1 MLYIF
6 GKRIARIAKFTDE
19 EFICYPCKTFEREV
33 SVYMPYFHLCF
44 IPVFPI
50 GRKQFEV
57 RCKNCGDD
65 TRSENIFRKYEK
77 RVRTPFY
84 LFSALILA
92 ACIGVCWMYWSNE
105 NKKNSAEYVADPKVG
120 DVYTISETRNDGKA
134 WYFLRVAEIKGD
146 TVMTIHSSLE
156 YNYFVNYMVGDDHFV
171 KDDTALYVRKQ
182 LKGMLENGEIYMV
195 RRGYSKGSGFNQIR

>member
-6 GKRIARIAKFTDE
+6 GRRVARIAKFTDT

-65 TRSENIFRKYEK
+65 TKSENILRKYEK
-77 RVRTPFY
+77 RARTPFY

-92 ACIGVCWMYWSNE
+92 AGVGAYWMYW
-105 NKKNSAEYVADPKVG
+105 NSYNQKARVEYVANPKVG
-120 DVYTISETRNDGKA
+120 DVYTISESRNDGKA
-134 WYFLRVAEIKGD
+134 WYFLRVAEIRGD

-171 KDDTALYVRKQ
+171 KDDTSLYMRKQ
-182 LKGMLENGEIYMV
+182 LTGMLENGEVYMV
-195 RRGYSKGSGFNQIR
+195 RRNYGKGSGFNQIR